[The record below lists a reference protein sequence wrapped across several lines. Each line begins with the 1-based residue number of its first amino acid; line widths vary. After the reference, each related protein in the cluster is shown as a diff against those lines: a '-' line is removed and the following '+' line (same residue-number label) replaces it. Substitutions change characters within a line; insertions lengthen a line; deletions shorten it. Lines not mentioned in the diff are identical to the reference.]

1 MITIAIIIILGI
13 VGIILINLRSST
25 QVLSLFGSAYNV
37 SSTVEQKS
45 VGSGLESAY
54 IEWDDVQNAT
64 GYNVYIFN
72 NSTGSYEQ
80 LDNELIRKYAD
91 GSTSYWRA
99 DAVGLSAGHYTFRII
114 PIINGAE
121 DSSKQFDSA
130 SISVQAH
137 DRTGFA
143 WVNGETT
150 GAYNMDGTLKE
161 NANVLYITEETKN
174 TVSLE
179 VVTSSSGKTE
189 TAQGLQNI
197 LDLYKKGYDDRPLD
211 IRFIGKVTD
220 PDTLD
225 GGDIVISGNGSDKR
239 IDCGITLE
247 GIGEDTTLYGYG
259 IRIKNAT
266 NVEIRNIA
274 VMLTDSD
281 EGDNIGLQQEND
293 HVWVHNCDFFY
304 GEAGSDSDQAKGDGA
319 LDCKKSTYVTFSYN
333 HFWDSGKSNLLGLSE
348 DTTEGLYI
356 TYHHNWYDHSDSRHP
371 RIRFYSAHVYNNYYD
386 GNSKYGVGACL
397 GSSVLVEGNYFRNC
411 NKPMMISMQGSDTS
425 GTFSKED
432 GGMIKAYNNYMIG
445 QKSYIPYSEDNK
457 SFDAYEVSSI
467 DEKVPESVKSLQGD
481 NTYNNFDTSSI
492 MYSYTADSPEVAREK
507 VEAYAGRLNGGDFK
521 WEFNDNEDDEDDGL
535 NKELKSALENYESNL
550 LSVGGNSIDDPG
562 QTTPEPTPDPEPEE
576 IAVEGVGINAQ
587 NITLEVGETTTVI
600 ATVLP
605 ENATNK
611 NVTWSSSEK
620 DIASVDNGLITG
632 KSEGTA
638 TITVETQDGNY
649 QASVE
654 VNVINPTEEEVTI
667 TGIDIAS
674 MPTKTTY
681 IKGEGLD
688 LTGGII
694 TVTYSDDT
702 FTEVDM
708 TSDEVEVTGYDSNLV
723 GNQTLTISYEEQTTT
738 FEITVRNEITGIA
751 VATTPNKTSY
761 TVGEELDL
769 TGGVIT
775 VSYEDGTTA
784 DVDMLSAEVQVTG
797 YNSTQIGNQTI
808 TVSYAGHT
816 ATFNVTVRN
825 EVREIG
831 IASAPSKISYIRGE
845 ELELAGGVITVT
857 YVDGSTENVDMTS
870 EEVEVTGYDRTELG
884 TQTITVSYGGHT
896 AQFEVEVRNEVTG
909 IALKNTPS
917 KTTYVRGEELDLT
930 GGVIT
935 ISYED
940 GTTTEIDMTSE
951 LVETTGYNSSSLGSQ
966 TITVSYAGYTTT
978 FDIIVKNEVT
988 GISIKDL
995 PSKMTYVK
1003 GENIDLSDGVLV
1015 VTYEDGTNAEVPMTA
1030 NEIEVIGFDSSSE
1043 GTQTVT
1049 ISYAGYTATF
1059 GVTVKNEATGIT
1071 IESTPSKK
1079 TYVIGEEIDLT
1090 GGVLVVSYEDGTVAE
1105 IPMTSDG
1112 IEITGYDSET
1122 AGTQTVT
1129 ISYAGYTATFDVTVE
1144 ENNLNDNNDVND
1156 NNNNNT
1162 NDNNQSDNNSN
1173 NSNNSGNSSNINDTD
1188 KDNTVIQG
1196 ILPQTG
1202 IGRVILIVI
1211 AVVVINM
1218 IIISIKY
1225 RKYKNIK

>member
-1 MITIAIIIILGI
+1 MITIAIMIILGI

-143 WVNGETT
+143 WVKGETT

-445 QKSYIPYSEDNK
+445 QKSYIPYSEDNE

-521 WEFNDNEDDEDDGL
+521 WEFNDNEDDENEGL

-775 VSYEDGTTA
+775 VSYEDGTTT
-784 DVDMLSAEVQVTG
+784 DVDMLSAEVTATG

-831 IASAPSKISYIRGE
+831 IASAPSKTSYIRGE

-870 EEVEVTGYDRTELG
+870 EDVEVTGYDRTELG

-1202 IGRVILIVI
+1202 IGSVILIVI
-1211 AVVVINM
+1211 ALVIINM